1 MHEGNYHKATRPD
14 DLVMLWH
21 RQNDAVL
28 RLADQ
33 KAFDALPPAL
43 RSIVNDSPV
52 QLFCPALRLG
62 CRRYGASTM
71 IAATQR
77 LLEEW
82 RLSFAR
88 DTVI

>member
-1 MHEGNYHKATRPD
+1 MHEGNYHKATSPD
-14 DLVMLWH
+14 QLVMLWH
-21 RQNDAVL
+21 RQNDAVI

-33 KAFDALPPAL
+33 KAFDALPLAL
-43 RSIVNDSPV
+43 RTIVNDSPV

-62 CRRYGASTM
+62 CRRYGAPVM
-71 IAATQR
+71 IEAAKR

-82 RLSFAR
+82 RLSFSR